1 MPLADAI
8 AAWIRNI
15 VHEAGAEGVVIGL
28 SGGLDSAVVVGLAHR
43 ALPGKVLGAIL
54 PCESDP
60 RDAELARTV
69 AAKFRIETIEVDL
82 TAAYLALT
90 AALPPAPAL
99 ARANVKPRLR
109 MLTLY
114 YLASA
119 RHYLVCGAGN
129 RSELTI
135 GYFTK
140 FGDGGVD
147 LLPIGGLLKGQ
158 VRELAQQLGV
168 PQPIIDRPPTA
179 GLWAGQ
185 TDEGEMGLLYPELD
199 AAIQAMDH
207 GDSSGVPPEILARV
221 ERMKAASAH
230 KRALPPIFLPSAT

>member
-1 MPLADAI
+1 MALADDI

-28 SGGLDSAVVVGLAHR
+28 SGGIDSAVVAGLAHR
-43 ALPGKVLGAIL
+43 ALEGKVLGAML

-69 AAKFRIETIEVDL
+69 AAKFRLETTEVEL

-90 AALPPAPAL
+90 AALPDASAM
-99 ARANVKPRLR
+99 AKANIKPRLR
-109 MLTLY
+109 MIALH
-114 YLASA
+114 YLAAA

-147 LLPIGGLLKGQ
+147 LLPIGGLLKCQ

-168 PQPIIDRPPTA
+168 PQPVIDRPPTA
-179 GLWAGQ
+179 GLWPGQ
-185 TDEGEMGLLYPELD
+185 TDEAEMGLLYPELD
-199 AAIQAMDH
+199 AAIQAMDR
-207 GDSSGVPPEILARV
+207 GDTSSVAPEILARV
-221 ERMKAASAH
+221 QRLNTTSAH
-230 KRALPPIFLPSAT
+230 KRAMPPIFLPSAK